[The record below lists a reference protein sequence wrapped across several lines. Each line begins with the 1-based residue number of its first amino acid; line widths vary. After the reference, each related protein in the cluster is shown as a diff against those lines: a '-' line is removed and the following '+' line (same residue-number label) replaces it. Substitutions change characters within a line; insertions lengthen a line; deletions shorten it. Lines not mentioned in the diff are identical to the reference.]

1 MQKNLFLIVL
11 ASFILFATT
20 VSATSP
26 FSMSLTTN
34 TLYQNTNT
42 TPLSIYSITHSAPLS
57 AYLGTSSSNM
67 LEVTYEDGGS
77 VTISSIVY
85 SLAGYNMSSYMLVQP
100 NEYYKFN
107 FTSANFIGQYQPSSN
122 SNVISG
128 GSSQPVGFL
137 SFYPQ
142 LETDGMLGILIY
154 GVCILLFTLRLVK
167 LREQNWTWVIILFA
181 SGAFCWFGF
190 YFSVFP
196 FQNLTSTTTVVNATT
211 GNAIYTYAQTAQ
223 YPVTTPNSYEF
234 LALITFTFF
243 WTFITF
249 LFGIAEALEIM
260 RNGATDSLP
269 EAK

>member
-1 MQKNLFLIVL
+1 MQKNLFLIIL

-20 VSATSP
+20 VFATSP
-26 FSMSLTTN
+26 FPLSLTTN
-34 TLYQNTNT
+34 TLYQNTNSM
-42 TPLSIYSITHSAPLS
+42 PLAIYSITHSAPLS
-57 AYLGTSSSNM
+57 AYLGNSSSM
-67 LEVTYEDGGS
+67 LEVAYEDGGS
-77 VTISSIVY
+77 VTVSTIVY

-196 FQNLTSTTTVVNATT
+196 FQSLR
-211 GNAIYTYAQTAQ
+211 YAEKKCDKRPEECECYQ
-223 YPVTTPNSYEF
+223 SKE
-234 LALITFTFF
+234 
-243 WTFITF
+243 FITVWSCYRI
-249 LFGIAEALEIM
+249 LGCLRISVYCISCC
-260 RNGATDSLP
+260 RIYYCCS
-269 EAK
+269 